1 VADSGRPIIAN
12 VERLNEF
19 MDRGDI
25 AAVVARSGQN
35 FTYLSGIA
43 LPGTWGRFLDLAD
56 APRGVMLLWPRK
68 GESVIVQSQV
78 NKGTQR
84 MMARESWVKRIEVY
98 QAYAES
104 AYGRLCEVIKEAGLA
119 EERVGFERNYLSA
132 ANWEEIQRRLPKLRM
147 VDCTGLLDAVRSVKT
162 AGEISLLKQAADLLD
177 DVYLEVFSATRPGD
191 TERDMHRHIVSGC
204 IRRGV
209 DSVHGA
215 WAYGVLNTSSDEDD
229 VAFRVGDIIRSDY
242 IAYLRGYPGHQSRNA
257 VIGQPSDEHRREYR
271 IYRDI
276 YRRTIDR
283 CVPGARA
290 GDIFNFVVEEFR
302 KSGWEYKQVLVGHS
316 VGPWWHQQEPI
327 LASGKDTVL
336 EEGMVLA
343 VEPITERWYLQD
355 MIVVRKTSPEWL
367 SDRFPT
373 DEMFVIG

>member
-1 VADSGRPIIAN
+1 MAEIGRPIIAN
-12 VERLNEF
+12 VERLEEL
-19 MDRGDI
+19 MDRGGI
-25 AAVVARSGQN
+25 AAIVARSGQN

-56 APRGVMLLWPRK
+56 APRGIMLLWPRK
-68 GESVIVQSQV
+68 GEPVIVQSQV

-104 AYGRLCEVIKEAGLA
+104 ACGRLCEVIKQAGLA
-119 EERVGFERNYLSA
+119 DERVGFERNYLSA
-132 ANWEEIQRRLPKLRM
+132 ANWEEIQRRLPNLRM
-147 VDCTGLLDAVRSVKT
+147 VDCTGLLDTVRSVKT
-162 AGEISLLKQAADLLD
+162 PAEISLLKQAADLLD
-177 DVYLEVFSATRPGD
+177 EVYLEVFSATRPGD
-191 TERDMHRHIVSGC
+191 TERDMHRQIVSGC
-204 IRRGV
+204 IRRGA

-215 WAYGVLNTSSDEDD
+215 WAYGVLNTSTDEDD
-229 VAFRVGDIIRSDY
+229 AAFRVGDIIRSDY

-257 VIGQPSDEHRREYR
+257 VLGKPSDEQRREYK

-290 GDIFNFVVEEFR
+290 GDIFEFVVDEFR
-302 KSGWEYKQVLVGHS
+302 RSGWEYKQVLVGHS

-327 LASGKDTVL
+327 LARGKDTVL

-355 MIVVRKTSPEWL
+355 MIVVRKSGPEWL
-367 SDRFPT
+367 SGKFPT
-373 DEMFVIG
+373 DEIFVVG

>member
-1 VADSGRPIIAN
+1 MADIGRPIIAN
-12 VERLNEF
+12 VERLNEL
-19 MDRGDI
+19 MDRDSL
-25 AAVVARSGQN
+25 AAIVARSGQN

-56 APRGVMLLWPRK
+56 APRGIMLLWPRK
-68 GESVIVQSQV
+68 GEPVIVQSQV
-78 NKGTQR
+78 NRGTQR

-98 QAYAES
+98 LAYAES
-104 AYGRLCEVIKEAGLA
+104 ACGRLCEMIKQAGLA
-119 EERVGFERNYLSA
+119 DERVGFERNYLSA
-132 ANWEEIQRRLPKLRM
+132 ANWEEIQRKLPSLRM
-147 VDCTGLLDAVRSVKT
+147 VDCTAMLDAVRSVKT
-162 AGEISLLKQAADLLD
+162 PAEISLLKQAADLLD
-177 DVYLEVFSATRPGD
+177 EVYLEVFSATRPGD
-191 TERDMHRHIVSGC
+191 TERDMHRQIVSGC
-204 IRRGV
+204 IRRGA

-215 WAYGVLNTSSDEDD
+215 WAYGVLNTSTDEDD
-229 VAFRVGDIIRSDY
+229 VAVRVGDIIRSDY

-257 VIGQPSDEHRREYR
+257 VIGKPSDEQRREYK

-290 GDIFNFVVEEFR
+290 CDIFEFVVDEFR
-302 KSGWEYKQVLVGHS
+302 KNGWEYKQVLVGHS

-327 LASGKDTVL
+327 LARGKDTAL

-355 MIVVRKTSPEWL
+355 MIVVRKGGPQWL
-367 SDRFPT
+367 SDKFPT
-373 DEMFVIG
+373 DEIFVVG